1 MKIVFLQIMKIHKV
15 IVTKKKVKKEKDANI
30 ENLMIIGQKVLMM
43 YQNILK
49 KRNLDQKQNQ
59 NQNQSQSQ
67 NQSQN
72 QNQKKKKKKKK
83 KKKINIKKKEKE
95 KKKKEKKN
103 L

>member
-59 NQNQSQSQ
+59 NQNQSQ
-67 NQSQN
+67 N
-72 QNQKKKKKKKK
+72 QNQKKKKKK